1 MDRGIWFIII
11 QINIPPVHYNPRLMV
26 YQASPSSLFQSK
38 SRSSFSCVKSIYLQ
52 PQRLIQHA
60 HFIDSLLWLISRPI
74 SANDSVFQVFEFS
87 FIFSPSS
94 NTLLHHDSVCPFYTY
109 LKVIAALPISRF
121 FIIPDNR
128 LSSWSSK
135 LFSFHLPSPQG
146 TINKSLNHSLFL
158 YCLTGFINSPLS
170 SSSFLAE
177 ILLYSGGEKRG
188 RGSGKVMAVTFIT
201 VSCYIHSPTTPY

>member
-1 MDRGIWFIII
+1 MMDRDIWFIII

-94 NTLLHHDSVCPFYTY
+94 NTLLHHDSVCPFYI
-109 LKVIAALPISRF
+109 L
-121 FIIPDNR
+121 R
-128 LSSWSSK
+128 LLQ
-135 LFSFHLPSPQG
+135 LFPFPGS
-146 TINKSLNHSLFL
+146 SLFPITDFL
-158 YCLTGFINSPLS
+158 RDPLNY
-170 SSSFLAE
+170 FHFTCPHPRE
-177 ILLYSGGEKRG
+177 Q
-188 RGSGKVMAVTFIT
+188 
-201 VSCYIHSPTTPY
+201 